1 MPSKQ
6 SATTTATANTPSSL
20 LSFVPRSVLISRL
33 NMSVANAA
41 VSSNGTTATK
51 LDKKL
56 LLQSIYRY
64 LKSNGFSKTVKK
76 LKSEAKLDEDEL
88 TDALILD
95 LEEICSK
102 HLETRARATEATR
115 KSDQDLKSDGNEEDS
130 SIERVSKKNKKVKNN
145 DHAGA
150 EDESGIKQSVAI
162 STTEVVLE
170 NGGKTKEKKKK
181 KKSSDTSNQEV
192 KVKDNAPKGESEND
206 AEKIKKKKKLRT
218 TTDIATE
225 NAEKN
230 SNDAA
235 SEKHQKSK
243 KKKKS
248 DSDSDAEE
256 SPLKTKESK
265 KRKRVAAEDDSDKV
279 VDASPDDKSN
289 RIETGEVKGE
299 DSVAKKGE
307 DKLGNLNHIDELTNP
322 NSGDKSSGRRSAKKP
337 RNGSA
342 EPTTVKAFQRVKV
355 DEVVIKDERLKD
367 NSYWAK
373 DGAESGYGAKAQ
385 EILGQVRGKDFRHEK
400 TKKKRGSYRGGQI
413 DFDSHSI
420 KFNDSDD
427 E

>member
-192 KVKDNAPKGESEND
+192 KVKDNAPK
-206 AEKIKKKKKLRT
+206 
-218 TTDIATE
+218 
-225 NAEKN
+225 
-230 SNDAA
+230 A